1 MYPLN
6 TDDVSKI
13 THDGVMLPLADI
25 LAATIGVMFVGPKN
39 VLQRTLPSFLQ
50 VNRDCI
56 QAALLWLKANHPFYW
71 SIMIST
77 ERLEQLSVDNVPV
90 QIMSTTCHLDND
102 I

>member
-39 VLQRTLPSFLQ
+39 VLQRTLPSFL
-50 VNRDCI
+50 
-56 QAALLWLKANHPFYW
+56 K
-71 SIMIST
+71 
-77 ERLEQLSVDNVPV
+77 
-90 QIMSTTCHLDND
+90 
-102 I
+102 